1 MNGHKP
7 LLPRRFVAQ
16 NPHWTPLTQTKV
28 KASELTRFSKTEL
41 EGKLV
46 ELKQELAALRVQK
59 LGGAQ
64 GGKLTKIYDVRKNI
78 ARVLTVLNLTQREQ
92 VREFYKDK
100 KYMPKDLRAKQTR
113 AIRRRLTPEQ
123 AALKTTKAE
132 KKQTHFPQRRYALK
146 A

>member
-1 MNGHKP
+1 M
-7 LLPRRFVAQ
+7 
-16 NPHWTPLTQTKV
+16 TKV
-28 KASELTRFSKTEL
+28 KASELSRFSKAEL

-46 ELKQELAALRVQK
+46 EFKTELAALRVQK

-64 GGKLTKIYDVRKNI
+64 SGKLTKIYDVRKNI

-100 KYMPKDLRAKQTR
+100 KYMPKDLRGKQTR
-113 AIRRRLTPEQ
+113 AIRRRLTPAQ
-123 AALKTTKAE
+123 AAAKTTKAT